1 MLKYIIFFIIVLII
15 FSVCLYHFNYT
26 YNVNKRKSI
35 HTNKRRSILIELYNI
50 IINAAEAT
58 NTKPF
63 LIYGTLLGFVRNKDL
78 ICYDYDLDFGIDKAQ
93 FSIISKYLNEHIKNF
108 HGYKIVNKNIFG
120 YYRNIEIIHI
130 ATRLSADIFSFSFKD
145 NIYSR
150 DVPKLYTKYYLK
162 EKYVSYP
169 KEWITPLQRIHF
181 LDRYTYIPN
190 ITDNLLYSY
199 YGKNFI
205 IPDHTCN
212 SDCSICKKI

>member
-1 MLKYIIFFIIVLII
+1 MLNYIIFFIIVLII
-15 FSVCLYHFNYT
+15 CSVCLYHFNYT
-26 YNVNKRKSI
+26 YNVNKRKGV

-50 IINAAEAT
+50 IIDAAEAT

-63 LIYGTLLGFVRNKDL
+63 LNYGTLLGFVRNKDL
-78 ICYDYDLDFGIDKAQ
+78 ICYDYDLDFGIDKEK
-93 FSIISKYLNEHIKNF
+93 FSIISKYLNDHIKNF
-108 HGYKIVNKNIFG
+108 PGYKIMNKSIFG

-130 ATRLSADIFSFSFKD
+130 TTRLSADISSFSFKD

-169 KEWITPLQRIHF
+169 KEWIAPLHRIHF

-212 SDCSICKKI
+212 SDCSICKKT

>member
-1 MLKYIIFFIIVLII
+1 MLRYLIFFIIVLII
-15 FSVCLYHFNYT
+15 FSVCFYHFNYT
-26 YNVNKRKSI
+26 NDVNKRKSVHI
-35 HTNKRRSILIELYNI
+35 NKRRSILIELYNI
-50 IINAAEAT
+50 IIDAAEAT

-78 ICYDYDLDFGIDKAQ
+78 ICYDYDLDFGIDKSQ
-93 FSIISKYLNEHIKNF
+93 FSTISKYLNNHIENF
-108 HGYKIVNKNIFG
+108 PEYKIANKNIFG
-120 YYRNIEIIHI
+120 HYNNIEIIHRNM
-130 ATRLSADIFSFSFKD
+130 RLSADIFSFSLK
-145 NIYSR
+145 NNMYSR
-150 DVPKLYTKYYLK
+150 DIPKLYSKYYLK

-169 KEWITPLQRIHF
+169 KEWIAPLQRIYF
-181 LDRYTYIPN
+181 LDRYAHIPN